1 MNNNSA
7 GSLAPAL
14 HPVGGAETKNTL
26 KIFALLTLVALVPTS
41 IFYVF
46 GTSSQAVGV
55 AIIALVALGL
65 AAIDFIKHPNTR
77 QMLAAFLI
85 IGVILIGILSHGLIA
100 YYFQPL
106 VFSRLI
112 QSLLLFGLMLVGAYI
127 LRFAVFNNDDKSLE
141 NAILGIFTLL
151 VAIGVAAIIGIRPI
165 EAVTSSN
172 PVFPF
177 TEPSHYALTFT
188 PILLFVCTTR
198 NLVLRLAA
206 LLTALTIAYL
216 LQSLSLVVGVL
227 LVGLITLP
235 IAYLIIAGFA
245 IAIAISVLDIT
256 YFTDRLDLNS
266 DSGNL
271 SVLVYLQGWELASDS
286 VARTSGWGL
295 GFQQLGFG
303 PINSPT
309 ADIVYRLAGNDSNLK
324 DGGFTLAKGT
334 SEFGAL
340 GFIAIMLYGVLAAR
354 TAWML
359 RAIALRS
366 RPATMAT
373 ALAMSIISGYAVEAF
388 IRGIGY
394 FSGSTMMLVAA
405 LVYLNGTRAK
415 LVVNSNEFL

>member
-1 MNNNSA
+1 MNNSSA
-7 GSLAPAL
+7 RSHASAP
-14 HPVGGAETKNTL
+14 HRGVNTKTTNTL
-26 KIFALLTLVALVPTS
+26 KIFSLLALVTLLPTS
-41 IFYVF
+41 VFYIF
-46 GTSSQAVGV
+46 GTSSQAPGV
-55 AIIALVALGL
+55 AMVAVIALGL
-65 AAIDFIKHPNTR
+65 AAIGFIKHPDTR
-77 QMLAAFLI
+77 QMLAALVI
-85 IGVILIGILSHGLIA
+85 ISMILIGIMSHGLIA
-100 YYFQPL
+100 YYFQAL

-127 LRFAVFNNDDKSLE
+127 LRFAIFDNNDKALE
-141 NAILGIFTLL
+141 TAIFGVFTVF
-151 VAIGVAAIIGIRPI
+151 VAIGVAAIVGIRPI
-165 EAVTSSN
+165 EAVASSN

-188 PILLFVCTTR
+188 PILLFICATR

-216 LQSLSLVVGVL
+216 LESLSLVVGVL

-235 IAYLIIAGFA
+235 VAYLAIAGFGLT
-245 IAIAISVLDIT
+245 IAIGVLDIT
-256 YFTDRLDLNS
+256 YFTDRLDLNY

-309 ADIVYRLAGNDSNLK
+309 ADLVFRLAGNDSNLK

-334 SEFGAL
+334 SEFGAF
-340 GFIAIMLYGVLAAR
+340 GFIAIIFYGLLAAR
-354 TAWML
+354 AAWML
-359 RAIALRS
+359 RAIALRK
-366 RPATMAT
+366 REATMA
-373 ALAMSIISGYAVEAF
+373 AVLAMSVISGYMVEAF

-405 LVYLNGTRAK
+405 LVFINGEK
-415 LVVNSNEFL
+415 LSMLPRQNKS